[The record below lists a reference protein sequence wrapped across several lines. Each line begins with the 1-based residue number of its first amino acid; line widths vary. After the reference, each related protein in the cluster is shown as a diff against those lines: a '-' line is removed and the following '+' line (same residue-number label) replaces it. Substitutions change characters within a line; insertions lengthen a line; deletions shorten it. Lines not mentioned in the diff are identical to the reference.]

1 MVLDHIR
8 AEHELYEVLN
18 AFPFLWDIFTNL
30 EIPLENIMEGISVKD
45 YLLYQ
50 NFSLDEASQIVKR
63 LNREV
68 SLFLKYGEVSKS
80 RPLAKEKSFVDVN
93 ALL

>member
-1 MVLDHIR
+1 MVFDHIR

-18 AFPFLWDIFTNL
+18 AFPFLWDVFTNL
-30 EIPLENIMEGISVKD
+30 EIPLENVMEGISLKD

-50 NFSLDEASQIVKR
+50 GFSLEEGNHIIKR

-80 RPLAKEKSFVDVN
+80 RPLAKEKQFVDVN